1 MEKSFTAPQKRALAI
16 ATAVALAFGA
26 YFLSGYFILIVVAAV
41 AAYLFEPMFER
52 FRRRFSTGVS
62 ATLTLLAAL
71 LMLIIPVSLL
81 VFLAVVQ
88 ITAMV
93 RSVSGWLAETDLS
106 MLGDRTLK
114 YANDLIDRIP
124 LLNGV
129 DLTPQL
135 VQERLTTIA
144 QHVGEYMLG
153 VLQGAAGGVLGGVTA
168 AILFLYVFL
177 SLLTNHEKVQVL
189 VRKLNPLGEEVTDLY
204 LEKMG
209 AMVRGTVRG
218 QFVIALVQGLSGALS
233 IYIAGFHDGFF
244 IFAILLTALSMIP
257 LGGGIL
263 SIPFGI
269 GMIFFDN
276 VWGGIFVIAF
286 HIIVVTNVDNF
297 LRPILVPK
305 EARLDSALMLLAV
318 FAGITM
324 FGFWGLIIGPVIMIV
339 IVTTVSVYL
348 AVYKGVP
355 LEELEP
361 DDDDAP
367 AKPGK
372 LRVLLARARKRN
384 MYDKAKDAKA
394 AHDAADAREETAEPV
409 EGSEKASP
417 AAP

>member
-1 MEKSFTAPQKRALAI
+1 MEKSFTEPQKRALAI
-16 ATAVALAFGA
+16 ATAVALIFGA

-41 AAYLFEPMFER
+41 AAYLFEPMYER
-52 FRRRFSTGVS
+52 FLTRFGRGVS
-62 ATLTLLAAL
+62 VTLTVLAAL
-71 LMLIIPVSLL
+71 LMLVIPVTLL
-81 VFLAVVQ
+81 VMLAVVQ

-93 RSVSGWLAETDLS
+93 RSVQGWLAETDLS
-106 MLGDRTLK
+106 GLGDRTLT

-135 VQERLTTIA
+135 VQERLTTVA
-144 QHVGEYMLG
+144 QKVGEYLLG
-153 VLQGAAGGVLGGVTA
+153 VLQGAAGGLLGGITA
-168 AILFLYVFL
+168 AVLFLYVFI
-177 SLLTNHEKVQVL
+177 SLLSNNEGVQLL

-218 QFVIALVQGLSGALS
+218 QFVIALAQGLSGALS
-233 IYIAGFHDGFF
+233 IYIAGFHEGFF
-244 IFAILLTALSMIP
+244 IFAILLVALSMIP
-257 LGGGIL
+257 LGGGII

-276 VWGGIFVIAF
+276 VWGGVFVIAF
-286 HIIVVTNVDNF
+286 HVIVVTNIDNV

-339 IVTTVSVYL
+339 IVTTISVYL

-355 LEELEP
+355 LDAVEP
-361 DDDDAP
+361 GDDEP
-367 AKPGK
+367 AKPGRFRVK
-372 LRVLLARARKRN
+372 LDRLRAR
-384 MYDKAKDAKA
+384 MGAE
-394 AHDAADAREETAEPV
+394 EETR
-409 EGSEKASP
+409 
-417 AAP
+417 AAAQPE